1 MLRVRSSSNTQQLQ
15 AYVRR
20 RHARSVDHPADCR
33 AAARPR
39 CLTELASARHAF
51 RLSPD
56 EWMDALGVNLWDADV
71 RASIEALQ
79 WGVAQDLMRLGTSVI
94 IEWDTWGREE
104 RAVLRESAPDR
115 WTLPSSCT
123 RSDSRSVGKECVITG
138 RSRGPAVPEKNKK

>member
-71 RASIEALQ
+71 RARSEEHTSELQ
-79 WGVAQDLMRLGTSVI
+79 SLLRISY
-94 IEWDTWGREE
+94 
-104 RAVLRESAPDR
+104 AVFCL
-115 WTLPSSCT
+115 
-123 RSDSRSVGKECVITG
+123 
-138 RSRGPAVPEKNKK
+138 KNKKNKQHNRTI